1 MKTTTFKEMA
11 LVLLALSLVFVFGC
25 SEKLSITEASDQ
37 TASSVTQSVTAEPN
51 WIKMPKLVSKSL
63 IKGTGFKVK
72 KMVKANKTTKMSI
85 KDSYN
90 GPKGKVK
97 VDITID
103 FKKHTVAKDTEIT
116 MTFDIETGVITFLPH
131 MIFNKEATLDV
142 DLDGLDLDGVEEED
156 VNFFYLATDGNYEA
170 VDKLKVKVKIDK
182 GNVKLKKGK
191 IPHFSRYGFCK

>member
-37 TASSVTQSVTAEPN
+37 TTSSVAQSVTAEPN

-63 IKGTGFKVK
+63 IKGTGFKVT
-72 KMVKANKTTKMSI
+72 KMVKANKTTKMRI

-90 GPKGKVK
+90 GTNGKVK
-97 VDITID
+97 VDINIE
-103 FKKHTVAKDTEIT
+103 FKKHTVAEDTEIT
-116 MTFDIETGVITFLPH
+116 MTFDIKTGVITFSPH
-131 MIFNKEATLDV
+131 MIFNKNAGLEVVLEGMPLEIIESA
-142 DLDGLDLDGVEEED
+142 DL
-156 VNFFYLATDGNYEA
+156 NFLYLAPDGKYEA
-170 VDKLKVKVKIDK
+170 IDKHFIKVKIDK
-182 GNVKLKKGK
+182 GKVTLKHGK